1 MNRNIGDYL
10 SKLKELKKGDAKV
23 LAALKDLKDLHRN
36 PFVHPEHSLENADEA
51 IALLGGVQAVIIPML
66 KEIPAQPL
74 SWSNR
79 AANSRCRKRSAATKK
94 TKGK

>member
-36 PFVHPEHSLENADEA
+36 PLVHPEHSLENADEA

-74 SWSNR
+74 PGQTALPTPD
-79 AANSRCRKRSAATKK
+79 AASGAPPAKK